1 MRLCVCVHT
10 AERDKLEKEIRQGEV
25 GALVLIREKVSSR
38 KRGRGR
44 VSERRGEEGFVFM
57 D

>member
-44 VSERRGEEGFVFM
+44 VSERQGRG
-57 D
+57 